1 MNRIIVAEQLVDE
14 IAGRLGATGSEVEL
28 LGVDR
33 RGQGS
38 PLGGATAALRWDL
51 DDEGLHYVLAQAPG
65 LQWIHSPSAGVE
77 NWPVAELRQREI
89 VLTNAAGVFAI
100 PISEWVLAALLM
112 IAKRAHAMHDAQ
124 REHRWANELDLDELC
139 DKTLLILGT
148 GGIGR
153 EIAKRAAAFGMRIW
167 GSSRSG
173 APVEHVERVVTGSAW
188 HELLPE
194 ADYVVS
200 TLPLT
205 PETRG
210 MFGATELRR
219 MKPSS
224 WLLNVGRGATVD
236 EQALLAAL
244 HDGIIGGAA
253 IDAWVEE
260 PLPPDHPAWTT
271 PNLIIWPH
279 HSGSSPE
286 NTRRGLDLFADNV
299 RRFVRGE
306 ELLNVVDLEAGY

>member
-1 MNRIIVAEQLVDE
+1 
-14 IAGRLGATGSEVEL
+14 
-28 LGVDR
+28 
-33 RGQGS
+33 
-38 PLGGATAALRWDL
+38 
-51 DDEGLHYVLAQAPG
+51 
-65 LQWIHSPSAGVE
+65 VE

-219 MKPSS
+219 MKPSA

-236 EQALLAAL
+236 EPALLAAL
-244 HDGIIGGAA
+244 HDGTIGGAA

>member
-14 IAGRLGATGSEVEL
+14 IAGRLGAIGPEVEL

-33 RGQGS
+33 RGRGV

-51 DDEGLHYVLAQAPG
+51 DDEGLDYVLAQAPG
-65 LQWIHSPSAGVE
+65 LRWLHSPSAGVE

-100 PISEWVLAALLM
+100 PISEWVLAAMLM

-139 DKTLLILGT
+139 DRTLLILGT

-173 APVEHVERVVTGSAW
+173 APVEHVEQVVTGSAW
-188 HELLPE
+188 LELLPE

-210 MFGATELRR
+210 MFGAAELRR
-219 MKPSS
+219 MKPSA

-236 EQALLAAL
+236 EPALLAAL
-244 HDGIIGGAA
+244 HDDTIGGAA

>member
-14 IAGRLGATGSEVEL
+14 IAGRLGAMGPEVEL

-33 RGQGS
+33 RGRGA

-51 DDEGLHYVLAQAPG
+51 DDEGLDYVLAQAPG
-65 LQWIHSPSAGVE
+65 LRWIHSPSAGVE

-139 DKTLLILGT
+139 DRTLLILGT

-188 HELLPE
+188 HELLSE

-210 MFGATELRR
+210 VFGATELRR
-219 MKPSS
+219 MKPSA

-236 EQALLAAL
+236 EPALLAAL
-244 HDGIIGGAA
+244 HDGTIGGAA